1 MEALQNNLRRFLLP
15 IAQKIEK
22 QRHLQAIKEGMIS
35 ITPIIIVG
43 SLSMLF
49 MALNNML
56 PEGSA
61 KTLLSENM
69 DTLLIPNKFTMSL
82 LSIYSAFFIAQAL
95 AKKYN
100 LNHVEIGMTAVVAQ
114 LVVCGQVVDGV
125 LDTSYLDAQ
134 GLFVSILVAL
144 LVVDIT
150 KFMNDKNLVIRF
162 PKEVPSVVNKSFRNL
177 TPMIVCIML
186 FTAIAAITKNVS
198 GQPLPAIIMNF
209 LAPAISSVDNVFA
222 VTIIL
227 FITQLLWFFGLH
239 GAAITSSIWMPIAA
253 TYMAE
258 NATLIAAGG

>member
-1 MEALQNNLRRFLLP
+1 MEALQNNLRKFLLP

-100 LNHVEIGMTAVVAQ
+100 LNHVEIGMTTT
-114 LVVCGQVVDGV
+114 CCMW
-125 LDTSYLDAQ
+125 TSSRWCIRYK
-134 GLFVSILVAL
+134 LFRC
-144 LVVDIT
+144 T
-150 KFMNDKNLVIRF
+150 RF
-162 PKEVPSVVNKSFRNL
+162 ICKY
-177 TPMIVCIML
+177 
-186 FTAIAAITKNVS
+186 
-198 GQPLPAIIMNF
+198 
-209 LAPAISSVDNVFA
+209 ISSTF
-222 VTIIL
+222 
-227 FITQLLWFFGLH
+227 
-239 GAAITSSIWMPIAA
+239 SS
-253 TYMAE
+253 
-258 NATLIAAGG
+258 

>member
-162 PKEVPSVVNKSFRNL
+162 PKEVPLVVDAWIEKSYNKL
-177 TPMIVCIML
+177 WQALML
-186 FTAIAAITKNVS
+186 SKTVPSATVAKELLDDLIEANKNYW
-198 GQPLPAIIMNF
+198 PKLN
-209 LAPAISSVDNVFA
+209 
-222 VTIIL
+222 
-227 FITQLLWFFGLH
+227 
-239 GAAITSSIWMPIAA
+239 
-253 TYMAE
+253 
-258 NATLIAAGG
+258 

>member
-239 GAAITSSIWMPIAA
+239 GAAITSSI
-253 TYMAE
+253 
-258 NATLIAAGG
+258 